1 LGQARNSTVQQSQS
15 ISVFPVSRPNALL
28 IVASKAD
35 LPSVYDLID
44 ELDQP
49 SDPSGEFKVFR
60 LKHAVPSQVVEEVE
74 ALFPPQT
81 AATQGTGQ
89 QPSTGLLPR
98 VRIIDDLRTNS
109 VIVQA
114 RPRDMREVA
123 LLIGQIDAP
132 DSDFQ
137 NQVRFFQLRYAVA
150 DEVAQAV

>member
-1 LGQARNSTVQQSQS
+1 
-15 ISVFPVSRPNALL
+15 
-28 IVASKAD
+28 
-35 LPSVYDLID
+35 
-44 ELDQP
+44 
-49 SDPSGEFKVFR
+49 VFR
-60 LKHAVPSQVVEEVE
+60 LKHAVPSQVVEQVE

-89 QPSTGLLPR
+89 QPTTGLLPR

-132 DSDFQ
+132 DSDYQ

-150 DEVAQAV
+150 DEVAQAVSSTIQNVLAPARAVTAQGAGPTPGQPGGVQPGAAAGGQGATELREVKSAV